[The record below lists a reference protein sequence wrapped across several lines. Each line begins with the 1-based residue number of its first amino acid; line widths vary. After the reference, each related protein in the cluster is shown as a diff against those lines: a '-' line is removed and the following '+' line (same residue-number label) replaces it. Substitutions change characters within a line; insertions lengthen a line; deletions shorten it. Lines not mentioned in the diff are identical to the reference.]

1 MFKEKIII
9 EMKEVFKEI
18 PFGIEHTLK
27 VLKNAEDIMKG
38 ENIGEEEKEF
48 ISIIA
53 ILHDIGAVEAQKK
66 YGSIDGVYQEKE
78 GPEVAKEIL
87 KKVGYNK
94 NIDRICFIIG
104 NHHTPSKI
112 DGLDFQI
119 QWEADLLENLT
130 VIDKEKEQEK
140 IKKCIDENFK
150 TTATTLSIFHTSV
163 KYSLDF
169 VACVFCI
176 PLIHNLLPPSYN
188 ERKRPKNTGRS
199 THFFYF
205 LFIFFFP
212 VFKFILIDDLQS
224 VTCFQSFLFKIL
236 FFLFLF
242 GRGTKPAR

>member
-27 VLKNAEDIMKG
+27 VLKIAEDIMNG
-38 ENIGEEEKEF
+38 EN
-48 ISIIA
+48 
-53 ILHDIGAVEAQKK
+53 IGAVEAQKK

-130 VIDKEKEQEK
+130 VMDKEKEQEK

-150 TTATTLSIFHTSV
+150 T
-163 KYSLDF
+163 
-169 VACVFCI
+169 
-176 PLIHNLLPPSYN
+176 
-188 ERKRPKNTGRS
+188 NTGKRIA
-199 THFFYF
+199 YNR
-205 LFIFFFP
+205 
-212 VFKFILIDDLQS
+212 FILD
-224 VTCFQSFLFKIL
+224 
-236 FFLFLF
+236 
-242 GRGTKPAR
+242 